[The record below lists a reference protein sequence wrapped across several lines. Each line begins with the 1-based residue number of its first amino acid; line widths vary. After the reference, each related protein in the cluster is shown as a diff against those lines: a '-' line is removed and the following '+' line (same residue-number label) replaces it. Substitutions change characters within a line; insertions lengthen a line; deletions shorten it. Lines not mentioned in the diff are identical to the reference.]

1 MAKGKIK
8 MKDDIG
14 DSRVLNG
21 VGRESGMNR
30 REFAKGAVLL
40 TVAAQA
46 RLSAGVDRAAGPA
59 GDFYEELAR
68 KIPVREFDV
77 VVAGGGTAGVVA
89 ALAAARQG
97 ARTALIELKGYT
109 GGTVVEG
116 GTALHSFFNLWK
128 AFPGVQKRQVVRGIP
143 SEIIDR
149 LTEAGGCSG
158 HAEMIAGY
166 NYDSVNTSVDTEI
179 YKLVSMELLG
189 EARVFMALNTMVVG
203 AVVDGSC
210 VRGAIA
216 ESRSGRELFAAK
228 AFVDTTAYGHLAA
241 YAGARYSEPNDYDVA
256 NSVGVAGVDLD
267 KLMKYVEDNG
277 GARDLALGLHDGV
290 PGNVV
295 RLSGSRGAGK
305 PGLLMTTV
313 HDDYFMFVKFNVR
326 MPVSPTDRD
335 ATATAEL
342 QLRKQQRQWIAH
354 ARKNIPGCEK
364 AFIAR
369 TSPTLNIRRGRLI
382 VCDYDVTH
390 EDVIEGRHF
399 DDDVMAYG
407 FHDMAPRLQV
417 KNGGT
422 YGIPYRAFLATGIN
436 NLLCAG
442 MMITSD
448 RRAHM
453 STRNTVSCMAQGQAV
468 GTAAALCAEADCGTR
483 QLPYADLRKAL
494 EDGGVHFETAADN
507 T

>member
-1 MAKGKIK
+1 
-8 MKDDIG
+8 
-14 DSRVLNG
+14 
-21 VGRESGMNR
+21 MNR
-30 REFAKGAVLL
+30 REFAKSVVLL
-40 TVAAQA
+40 SVGAQTPLVTGA
-46 RLSAGVDRAAGPA
+46 EKTAHPTS
-59 GDFYEELAR
+59 DFYEEPVR
-68 KIPVREFDV
+68 KIPVRQFDV

-89 ALAAARQG
+89 ALAAVRQG
-97 ARTALIELKGYT
+97 ARTALIEVKGYT

-128 AFPGVQKRQVVRGIP
+128 AFPGVKKRQVVQGIP
-143 SEIIDR
+143 SEIVDR
-149 LTEAGGCSG
+149 LTKAGGCSG
-158 HAEMIAGY
+158 HAEMSAGY

-179 YKLVSMELLG
+179 YKLVSMEMLS
-189 EARVFMALNTMVVG
+189 EAGVFLALNTMVVG
-203 AVVDGSC
+203 AAVDGSR
-210 VRGAIA
+210 VRGAIV
-216 ESRSGRELFAAK
+216 ESRSGRELFAAQ

-256 NSVGVAGVDLD
+256 NSIGVAGVDLD
-267 KLMKYVEDNG
+267 KVVKYVEDNG
-277 GARDLALGLHDGV
+277 GAGNLALGLHDSV
-290 PGNVV
+290 PGKVV
-295 RLSGSRGAGK
+295 RLDGPRAKGK

-335 ATATAEL
+335 ATAQAEL
-342 QLRKQQRQWIAH
+342 QLRKQQRQWIEH
-354 ARKNIPGCEK
+354 ARKSIPGCEK

-399 DDDVMAYG
+399 DDDVLAYG
-407 FHDMAPRLQV
+407 FHDMAPRLQI

-422 YGIPYRAFLATGIN
+422 YGMPYRAFLPTGVD

-448 RRAHM
+448 HRAHM
-453 STRNTVSCMAQGQAV
+453 STRNTVCCMAQGQAV
-468 GTAAALCAEADCGTR
+468 GTAAALCAEAACGTR
-483 QLPYADLRKAL
+483 RLAYTGLRKAL
-494 EDGGVHFETAADN
+494 EKGGVCFETSADN
-507 T
+507 A

>member
-1 MAKGKIK
+1 
-8 MKDDIG
+8 
-14 DSRVLNG
+14 
-21 VGRESGMNR
+21 MNR
-30 REFAKGAVLL
+30 REFAKSVVLL
-40 TVAAQA
+40 GVGAQTHLA
-46 RLSAGVDRAAGPA
+46 TGAEKTSKPTS
-59 GDFYEELAR
+59 DFYEEPAR
-68 KIPVREFDV
+68 KIPVRKFDV

-97 ARTALIELKGYT
+97 AKTALIETKGYT

-128 AFPGVQKRQVVRGIP
+128 AFPGVKKRQVVKGIP
-143 SEIIDR
+143 SEIVDR
-149 LTEAGGCSG
+149 LTKAGGCSG
-158 HAEMIAGY
+158 HAEMTAGY

-179 YKLVSMELLG
+179 YKLVSMEMLS
-189 EARVFMALNTMVVG
+189 EAGVFPALNTMVVG
-203 AVVDGSC
+203 AAVDGSR
-210 VRGAIA
+210 VHGAIV
-216 ESRSGRELFAAK
+216 ESRSGRELFAAQ

-241 YAGARYSEPNDYDVA
+241 YAGAKYSEPNDYDVA
-256 NSVGVAGVDLD
+256 NSIGVAGVDLD
-267 KLMKYVEDNG
+267 KVMKYVEDNG
-277 GARDLALGLHDGV
+277 GAGNLALGLHDGV
-290 PGNVV
+290 PGKVV
-295 RLSGSRGAGK
+295 RLDGPRAKGK

-335 ATATAEL
+335 ATAQAEL
-342 QLRKQQRQWIAH
+342 QLRKQQRQWIEH

-422 YGIPYRAFLATGIN
+422 YGIPYRAFLPTGVD

-448 RRAHM
+448 HRAHM

-468 GTAAALCAEADCGTR
+468 GTAAALCAEAGCGTR
-483 QLPYADLRKAL
+483 RLAYSDLRRAL
-494 EDGGVHFETAADN
+494 EKGGVCFETSADN
-507 T
+507 A

>member
-1 MAKGKIK
+1 
-8 MKDDIG
+8 
-14 DSRVLNG
+14 
-21 VGRESGMNR
+21 MNR
-30 REFAKGAVLL
+30 REFAKNAVLL
-40 TVAAQA
+40 GVAAQTRFA
-46 RLSAGVDRAAGPA
+46 VGAEKTANPT
-59 GDFYEELAR
+59 GDFYEEPAK
-68 KIPVREFDV
+68 KIPVRKFDV

-97 ARTALIELKGYT
+97 ARTALIEIKGYT

-128 AFPGVQKRQVVRGIP
+128 AFPGVKKRQVVQGIP
-143 SEIIDR
+143 SEIVER
-149 LTEAGGCSG
+149 LTLAGGASG

-166 NYDSVNTSVDTEI
+166 DYDSVNTSVDTEI
-179 YKLVSMELLG
+179 YKLVSMEMLS
-189 EARVFMALNTMVVG
+189 EAGVFLALNTMVVG
-203 AVVDGSC
+203 VAVDGAR
-210 VRGAIA
+210 VRGAIV
-216 ESRSGRELFAAK
+216 ESRSGRELFAAQ

-256 NSVGVAGVDLD
+256 SSIGVAGVDLD
-267 KLMKYVEDNG
+267 KVVKYVEENG
-277 GARDLALGLHDGV
+277 GAGNLALGLHDGV
-290 PGNVV
+290 PGKVV
-295 RLSGSRGAGK
+295 RLDGPRGKGK
-305 PGLLMTTV
+305 PGVLMTTV

-335 ATATAEL
+335 ATAQAEL
-342 QLRKQQRQWIAH
+342 QLRKQQRQWIAQ
-354 ARKNIPGCEK
+354 ARKNLPGCEK

-422 YGIPYRAFLATGIN
+422 YGIPYRAFLPTGLD

-448 RRAHM
+448 HRAHM

-468 GTAAALCAEADCGTR
+468 GTAAARCADVDCPTR
-483 QLPYADLRKAL
+483 RLPYANLRKAL
-494 EDGGVHFETAADN
+494 EKGGVHFETGADN
-507 T
+507 A

>member
-1 MAKGKIK
+1 
-8 MKDDIG
+8 
-14 DSRVLNG
+14 
-21 VGRESGMNR
+21 MNR
-30 REFAKGAVLL
+30 REFAKSAVLL
-40 TVAAQA
+40 GVTA
-46 RLSAGVDRAAGPA
+46 RAGLTTGAGEATHPT
-59 GDFYEELAR
+59 GDFYEEPVR
-68 KIPVREFDV
+68 KIPVRRFDV

-97 ARTALIELKGYT
+97 ARTALVETKGYT

-128 AFPGVQKRQVVRGIP
+128 AFPGVRKRQVVKGIP
-143 SEIIDR
+143 SEIVDR
-149 LTEAGGCSG
+149 LTRAGGCSG
-158 HAEMIAGY
+158 HAEMSAGY
-166 NYDSVNTSVDTEI
+166 DYDSVNTSVDTEI
-179 YKLVSMELLG
+179 YKLVSMEMLS
-189 EARVFMALNTMVVG
+189 EAGVFLALNTMVVG
-203 AVVDGSC
+203 AAVDGSRI
-210 VRGAIA
+210 RGAIV
-216 ESRSGRELFAAK
+216 ESRSGRELFAAH

-256 NSVGVAGVDLD
+256 NSIGVAGVDLD
-267 KLMKYVEDNG
+267 KVVKYVEENG
-277 GARDLALGLHDGV
+277 GAGNLALGLHDGM
-290 PGNVV
+290 PGKVV
-295 RLSGSRGAGK
+295 RLDGPRGRGKGPPNAEVRVGDPK

-313 HDDYFMFVKFNVR
+313 HDDYFMFVKFNIR
-326 MPVSPTDRD
+326 MPVSPTNRD
-335 ATATAEL
+335 ATAKAEL
-342 QLRKQQRQWIAH
+342 QLRKQQRQWIEQAC
-354 ARKNIPGCEK
+354 KNIPGCEK

-422 YGIPYRAFLATGIN
+422 YGIPYRAFLPKGLD

-448 RRAHM
+448 HRAHM

-468 GTAAALCAEADCGTR
+468 GTAAALCAGAACGTR

-494 EDGGVHFETAADN
+494 EKGGVHFETSADN
-507 T
+507 A